1 LLLSMT
7 GFGEAHRRT
16 DDVAVAVEVR
26 TINGRYFKL
35 NFKSPD
41 GYSALESDVE
51 SIVREQVKRGTV
63 QVNLRIDRARSAED
77 YRLNL
82 NVLANYRQQI
92 ENLHQQWQSAD
103 AVSLETLLM
112 LPGVVDEDPI
122 GAFDP
127 AEDLPLMRETL
138 LAALENLSKMRMQEG
153 LAMQADLTANCAA
166 IAAELASIAVR
177 APLVVAAYRARLE
190 ERIGKALEQ
199 HEITLN
205 PSDLIREISVY
216 AERSDISEE
225 IVRLQSHLEQFDA
238 IMKLPESSGRKLDFL
253 TQELFREANTIGSKS
268 SDVQISRH
276 VIEIKASIEKIRE
289 MIQNIE

>member
-1 LLLSMT
+1 MT

-16 DDVAVAVEVR
+16 DGVAVAVEVR

-51 SIVREQVKRGTV
+51 SIVREQIKRGTV

-127 AEDLPLMRETL
+127 AEDLPLVRETL
-138 LAALENLSKMRMQEG
+138 LAALENLSKMRVQEG

-166 IAAELASIAVR
+166 IAAELTSIAAR
-177 APLVVAAYRARLE
+177 APLVVDAYRARLE

-276 VIEIKASIEKIRE
+276 VIEIKAAIEKIRE
-289 MIQNIE
+289 MIQNVE

>member
-1 LLLSMT
+1 MT
-7 GFGEAHRRT
+7 GFGEAHRRH
-16 DDVAVAVEVR
+16 DGVAVAVEVR

-35 NFKSPD
+35 NYKSAE
-41 GYSALESDVE
+41 GYSSLEPEIE
-51 SIVREQVKRGTV
+51 SIVREPVKRGSV

-92 ENLHQQWQSAD
+92 DELHKQWQSAD

-122 GAFDP
+122 GSFDP
-127 AEDLPLMRETL
+127 AEDWPLVRETL
-138 LAALENLSKMRMQEG
+138 LAALENLAKMRTQEG
-153 LAMQADLTANCAA
+153 LAMQADLAANCAV
-166 IAAELASIAVR
+166 IAGELASIEAR
-177 APLVVAAYRARLE
+177 APLVVDAYRSRLE
-190 ERIGKALEQ
+190 ERVAKVLQEQ
-199 HEITLN
+199 QITLN

-225 IVRLQSHLEQFDA
+225 IVRLHSHLEQFQT
-238 IMKLPESSGRKLDFL
+238 IVELPESSGRKLDFL

-268 SDVQISRH
+268 SDVQIARH
-276 VIEIKASIEKIRE
+276 VIEIKAAIEKIRE
-289 MIQNIE
+289 MIQNVE

>member
-1 LLLSMT
+1 MT
-7 GFGEAHRRT
+7 GFGEAHRRI
-16 DDVAVAVEVR
+16 DGVAVAVEVR

-41 GYSALESDVE
+41 GYSALEAEIE
-51 SIVREQVKRGTV
+51 SIVREQIKRGTV

-92 ENLHQQWQSAD
+92 DELHQQWQSAD

-122 GAFDP
+122 GAFDA
-127 AEDLPLMRETL
+127 AEDWPLVRETL
-138 LAALENLSKMRMQEG
+138 LAALENLSKMRTQEG
-153 LAMQADLTANCAA
+153 LAMQADLSANCGAIAKELAA
-166 IAAELASIAVR
+166 IEAR
-177 APLVVAAYRARLE
+177 APVVVDAYRARLE
-190 ERIGKALEQ
+190 ERIGKALEE

-225 IVRLQSHLEQFDA
+225 IVRLQSHLVQFDT

-276 VIEIKASIEKIRE
+276 VIEIKAAIEKIRE
-289 MIQNIE
+289 MIQNVE